1 MTIQRIRASIK
12 RENDIKT
19 NQVTLPNE
27 DKFKSNI
34 KKENTIEATVKHT
47 LSL

>member
-12 RENDIKT
+12 RENEIKT
-19 NQVTLPNE
+19 NQVNLTNE

-34 KKENTIEATVKHT
+34 KRENNIITVIKHT
-47 LSL
+47 LNL

>member
-1 MTIQRIRASIK
+1 MTIQRIRALSK

-34 KKENTIEATVKHT
+34 KKENKIEASVKHT
-47 LSL
+47 LTL